1 VDVSRLLVL
10 TTPELAAGYR
20 LAGSATL
27 EIASSAEAEERL
39 EALLRHEEG
48 VIALHAPYFYALSR
62 PLRRRLETIS
72 APLVVALPAGA
83 RPDEAHARRER
94 LLQTLRHAVGYEI
107 TFSDE
112 PRTP

>member
-1 VDVSRLLVL
+1 MSRLLVI

-20 LAGSATL
+20 LAGAATL
-27 EIASSAEAEERL
+27 EAASVAQAASRL
-39 EALLRHEEG
+39 EELLEHEDG
-48 VIALHAPYFYALSR
+48 VIALHGPYFRAL
-62 PLRRRLETIS
+62 PPLLRRRLDALR

-83 RPDEAHARRER
+83 APEEAEDRRER
-94 LLQTLRHAVGYEI
+94 LLQMLRQAVGYEL